1 MMVFPWASAY
11 KNFWVQLNKSSTDK
25 RECKSFSANNR
36 VFPCISVEAV
46 KPNCVQKGYD
56 KFTLMVLLHSSLAR
70 VRCASGR
77 NQKNFFYD
85 VKSSAALQELQVI

>member
-1 MMVFPWASAY
+1 MQKFFD
-11 KNFWVQLNKSSTDK
+11 KKS
-25 RECKSFSANNR
+25 

-56 KFTLMVLLHSSLAR
+56 KFTLMVFLHSSLAR
-70 VRCASGR
+70 VQCASGR
-77 NQKNFFYD
+77 NRNNFFYG